1 MLVKEVR
8 KMFGKNETPS
18 VGIIDSQ
25 SVKTTQ
31 KGDPEDMMLKKIK
44 GRKRHIVIDTVGLII
59 AADVHSASVQ
69 DRDGAL
75 NLFTQAKYKAPTL
88 RKFFADQ
95 GYIAKPLFIGD
106 RIRLPR
112 KLLMLQDFSTIWT
125 TI

>member
-1 MLVKEVR
+1 MS
-8 KMFGKNETPS
+8 KNHSKRGSRGYDAE
-18 VGIIDSQ
+18 
-25 SVKTTQ
+25 
-31 KGDPEDMMLKKIK
+31 KKIK
-44 GRKRHIVIDTVGLII
+44 GRKRHIVVDTVGLII

>member
-1 MLVKEVR
+1 M
-8 KMFGKNETPS
+8 
-18 VGIIDSQ
+18 
-25 SVKTTQ
+25 
-31 KGDPEDMMLKKIK
+31 
-44 GRKRHIVIDTVGLII
+44 GLII

-112 KLLMLQDFSTIWT
+112 KLLMLQVFRQSGPQFSTAGYQEAHRLQMGHT
-125 TI
+125 VC